1 MASYLKKEISEWNTS
16 DLCNWL
22 LANKFRGI
30 SELCQKY
37 SLSGYDLFY
46 ITDDILKNELG
57 LKSFHERNV
66 ALKLFTKLTYEHLR
80 LNVINSNGD
89 NVVLTLDN
97 NQDTQL
103 GELADYIGNMFN
115 INPKDILFK
124 DSSKQ
129 EVLSPSVKIVKLLIL
144 YPKIY
149 KTLNVSNMKDY
160 HQAEEEVME
169 SGNFQE
175 NNDNL
180 KMNKNYKKGQEIYA
194 GSMGTDMA
202 GSGDMEFQ
210 EMDNTKNLANN
221 NNYNGNNNNY
231 RKNKIR
237 ENVKR
242 NNLTQDN
249 NEYMNYKYNNN
260 MEKMNK
266 NSKINN
272 KRQPLENNDNYL
284 FYNSG
289 ENNFEENENE
299 NDMNRM
305 NINQKNNNEDYNEM
319 YQNNRG
325 KNYKEKQYNMEQ
337 NERQRQNYQ
346 YQGQGMNDKNI
357 NYNEES
363 NFGLMSSGNDEEM
376 KFKPSY
382 QIKNVEYNEGK
393 QNYEN
398 NN

>member
-1 MASYLKKEISEWNTS
+1 
-16 DLCNWL
+16 
-22 LANKFRGI
+22 
-30 SELCQKY
+30 
-37 SLSGYDLFY
+37 
-46 ITDDILKNELG
+46 
-57 LKSFHERNV
+57 
-66 ALKLFTKLTYEHLR
+66 
-80 LNVINSNGD
+80 
-89 NVVLTLDN
+89 
-97 NQDTQL
+97 
-103 GELADYIGNMFN
+103 
-115 INPKDILFK
+115 
-124 DSSKQ
+124 
-129 EVLSPSVKIVKLLIL
+129 
-144 YPKIY
+144 
-149 KTLNVSNMKDY
+149 
-160 HQAEEEVME
+160 
-169 SGNFQE
+169 
-175 NNDNL
+175 
-180 KMNKNYKKGQEIYA
+180 
-194 GSMGTDMA
+194 
-202 GSGDMEFQ
+202 
-210 EMDNTKNLANN
+210 
-221 NNYNGNNNNY
+221 
-231 RKNKIR
+231 
-237 ENVKR
+237 
-242 NNLTQDN
+242 
-249 NEYMNYKYNNN
+249 MNYKYNNN

-266 NSKINN
+266 TSKIN

>member
-1 MASYLKKEISEWNTS
+1 MASYLNKEISEWNTT

-37 SLSGYDLFY
+37 SLSGYDLFF
-46 ITDDILKNELG
+46 INDDILKNELG

-89 NVVLTLDN
+89 NVILTLDN
-97 NQDTQL
+97 DQETKL

-149 KTLNVSNMKDY
+149 KVLNVSNMKDY
-160 HQAEEEVME
+160 HQADEEMME
-169 SGNFQE
+169 SGDFQE
-175 NNDNL
+175 NNNNM
-180 KMNKNYKKGQEIYA
+180 KMNKNVGNNKKY
-194 GSMGTDMA
+194 
-202 GSGDMEFQ
+202 
-210 EMDNTKNLANN
+210 
-221 NNYNGNNNNY
+221 NNYKMQNNNGNNNNF
-231 RKNKIR
+231 RKNKMR
-237 ENVKR
+237 ENEQR
-242 NNLTQDN
+242 NNLRQEND
-249 NEYMNYKYNNN
+249 EFMNYKYNN

-266 NSKINN
+266 NKLNM
-272 KRQPLENNDNYL
+272 KRQKDDNDYY
-284 FYNSG
+284 YN
-289 ENNFEENENE
+289 EQMNENE

-305 NINQKNNNEDYNEM
+305 NKKANNDYDEE

-325 KNYKEKQYNMEQ
+325 KNQMGKQYNMEQ
-337 NERQRQNYQ
+337 NERQRQNFQ
-346 YQGQGMNDKNI
+346 YQGLNDKNM
-357 NYNEES
+357 NFNEES
-363 NFGLMSSGNDEEM
+363 NFGLMSSGNDDEM

-382 QIKNVEYNEGK
+382 QLKNVEYDDDGK

-398 NN
+398 N